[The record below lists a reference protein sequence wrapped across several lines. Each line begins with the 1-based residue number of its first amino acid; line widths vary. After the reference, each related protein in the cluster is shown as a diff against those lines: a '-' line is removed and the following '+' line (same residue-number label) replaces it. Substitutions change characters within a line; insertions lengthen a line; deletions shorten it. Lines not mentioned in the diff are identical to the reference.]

1 VPVRA
6 YHCWS
11 LMNNFE
17 WAQGYSQRFGLVYVN
32 FADRQRR
39 GIKEC
44 GHWCANVAAANRVL

>member
-1 VPVRA
+1 
-6 YHCWS
+6 
-11 LMNNFE
+11 MNNFE